1 MVQSALS
8 NFQKFSQICLDLL
21 GFGNPDHNDS
31 EDIPCQTLRKSA
43 LTSLQTPAS
52 IYAVP
57 KEYYLGTL
65 THILPNLLTILAS
78 MYKPLLLAS
87 PNLLASATDYKHF
100 DCGTDS
106 PAATKDFLHA
116 VQSLHSN
123 TSHGSLVTPAPS
135 PSPPSSTS

>member
-21 GFGNPDHNDS
+21 GFGNPDRNDS

-57 KEYYLGTL
+57 KEYHLGTL

-78 MYKPLLLAS
+78 LG
-87 PNLLASATDYKHF
+87 LLASATDYKHF

-106 PAATKDFLHA
+106 PAATKRLPA
-116 VQSLHSN
+116 
-123 TSHGSLVTPAPS
+123 HGPI
-135 PSPPSSTS
+135 PPQ